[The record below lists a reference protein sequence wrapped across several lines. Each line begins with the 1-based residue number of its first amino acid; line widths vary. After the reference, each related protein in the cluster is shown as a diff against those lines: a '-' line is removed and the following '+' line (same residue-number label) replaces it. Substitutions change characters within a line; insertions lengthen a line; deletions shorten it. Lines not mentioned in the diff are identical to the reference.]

1 MLQVAESS
9 KSPNNFDVLD
19 ELAMLRSRL
28 YAVLAESARELH
40 IMRDRCELLSAT
52 MESLGIWNSR
62 FRARTIARAKISTL
76 SAREI
81 QVLKAIAEGLS
92 TKEIA
97 YRLNITFKTAVS
109 HRTRLMAKLEVH
121 EAAELVRLAIAAGLV
136 PLEA

>member
-1 MLQVAESS
+1 
-9 KSPNNFDVLD
+9 
-19 ELAMLRSRL
+19 
-28 YAVLAESARELH
+28 
-40 IMRDRCELLSAT
+40 
-52 MESLGIWNSR
+52 
-62 FRARTIARAKISTL
+62 
-76 SAREI
+76 
-81 QVLKAIAEGLS
+81 LS